1 MASPRF
7 KATASDVFSALRHT
21 VIAGAATAVMDTM
34 NSGQFGGKQLVFSAK
49 IGALAGLA
57 RLVQRYFSEIR

>member
-7 KATASDVFSALRHT
+7 KANVGDVFSALRHT

-34 NSGQFGGKQLVFSAK
+34 QSGQFNGKALVLSAK
-49 IGALAGLA
+49 VGAIAGLA
-57 RLVQRYFSEIR
+57 RLIQRYFSQIQ